1 MKQCQDCGTIVP
13 NFWRRILGKGYC
25 KNCANKHIKPKSLPK
40 ISKKKAIENQEYS
53 ILRVEFLNKHPTCQ
67 AKLPGC
73 TVMSCDVHHSRG
85 RGKYTLDV
93 STWFALC
100 RACHVYIEMNSDVAK
115 EYGFTKTRI

>member
-73 TVMSCDVHHSRG
+73 TVMSTDVHHMKG